1 MPPSQ
6 LKRLKTSLR
15 EQGVTGPQK
24 SKKQKQQERKGTTDS
39 RVQRN
44 AALQQIRDSFN
55 PFEIKAN
62 NRPAKFQS
70 LTAHPKKDAVLR
82 PGVTR
87 SMGEEAVSAV
97 AFALKDQR
105 LTLYSVALPC
115 CPRSSAATKLAES
128 STDVSAKTTRP

>member
-6 LKRLKTSLR
+6 LKRLKASLR

-24 SKKQKQQERKGTTDS
+24 SKKQKQQEKGRAGDS

-55 PFEIKAN
+55 PFEVKATS
-62 NRPAKFQS
+62 RPAKFQS
-70 LTAHPKKDAVLR
+70 VTAHPKQAAVQR

-87 SMGEEAVSAV
+87 SMGEESVSA
-97 AFALKDQR
+97 ANYCSMNIL
-105 LTLYSVALPC
+105 LTLYSVAQLSY
-115 CPRSSAATKLAES
+115 PRSNVVTRLAVS
-128 STDVSAKTTRP
+128 STDVSARMTLP